1 MCMTPISPWI
11 CFSSPISKV
20 SSYLQRPM
28 MPIGRYFLW
37 SFSSS
42 DQPCKMIVVG
52 FTGQKKGDETHDL
65 ARDVG
70 WQLHSPSTPS
80 VPLREGYLR
89 FKGSPTGSP
98 ITHLLLG
105 EAQTLCPPM
114 QAKWEDLFAQTN
126 ANSLP
131 CLFLSS
137 SPSCCIAPDW

>member
-1 MCMTPISPWI
+1 MTLLEMWGG
-11 CFSSPISKV
+11 SSTLLPP
-20 SSYLQRPM
+20 LQ
-28 MPIGRYFLW
+28 Y
-37 SFSSS
+37 
-42 DQPCKMIVVG
+42 
-52 FTGQKKGDETHDL
+52 
-65 ARDVG
+65 
-70 WQLHSPSTPS
+70 HSE
-80 VPLREGYLR
+80 RGILR